1 MAQNK
6 DEAPVQNLAIDP
18 GNLRKTLQTVT
29 VWIALLVVGEWA
41 ISKNLNFIFLL
52 MMAWL
57 LAIAMEPAITWLHHK
72 GMKRG
77 GATGLVLLGVMTS
90 AVLFLGLFGSVLF
103 SQASSLIQSLPNV
116 VTSAVD
122 WMNSSFDLQLDPT
135 EIVDQL
141 NVSPSQIATWAS
153 GVAGGVMGVL
163 SSLIGGMFQLLTL
176 MLFAFYFA
184 AEGPKLRRMIGSWLS
199 PKYQDV
205 FVTAWDIAT
214 AKTGGFVVSKLV
226 MAAVSTAAHSAFF
239 AIIGVPYW
247 LAMGLITG
255 ITSQFIPTVGTYLG
269 ILIPVVIVVFE
280 NPISV
285 VWIMIFSGIY
295 QQFENYVLSP
305 RISRMTMDIHPAV
318 AFGSVLLFANLFGAL
333 GALVAIPLAAALVA
347 IIDTYGHRYE
357 LIDQLAH
364 DADIEASSD

>member
-1 MAQNK
+1 MAENNNS
-6 DEAPVQNLAIDP
+6 ATTRFIAIEP
-18 GNLRKTLQTVT
+18 GNLRQILRQLTI
-29 VWIALLVVGEWA
+29 WIVLVVIGNWA
-41 ISKNLNFIFLL
+41 IGKNLKFIFLL

-57 LAIAMEPAITWLHHK
+57 LAIAMEPAITWLHAR

-77 GATGLVLLGVMTS
+77 GATGVVLIGVLTS
-90 AVLFLGLFGSVLF
+90 ALLFLGLFGSILF

-122 WMNSSFDLQLDPT
+122 WLNSTFTLHLNPN
-135 EIVDQL
+135 EVVDQL
-141 NVSPSQIATWAS
+141 NISPSQIATWAS
-153 GVAGGVMGVL
+153 GVAGGVVGVL
-163 SSLIGGMFQLLTL
+163 TSLIGGIFQLLTL

-184 AEGPKLRRMIGSWLS
+184 AEGPQLRRMIGSWLS

-205 FVTAWDIAT
+205 FVTAWDVAT

-226 MAAVSTAAHSAFF
+226 MAAVSTAAHATFF
-239 AIIGVPYW
+239 ALIGVPYW
-247 LAMGLITG
+247 LAMALITG

-269 ILIPVVIVVFE
+269 ILIPIVIVIFE
-280 NPISV
+280 NPLSV
-285 VWIMIFSGIY
+285 VWIGIFAAIY

-318 AFGSVLLFANLFGAL
+318 AFGSVILFANLFGAM
-333 GALVAIPLAAALVA
+333 GALVAIPLAAAIVS

-357 LIDQLAH
+357 LIEQLAH
-364 DADIEASSD
+364 DADIEPSSD